1 MAQELAD
8 LLGAQIAGTRPLVE
22 AGMIDPRKQIGLSG
36 RTVAPK
42 LLITLGV
49 SGAVQFTAGMTGSE
63 LVFSICSD
71 PNSPI
76 FNVAHFGLVGD
87 LFEIVPKLIDEIK
100 AQKGME

>member
-1 MAQELAD
+1 M
-8 LLGAQIAGTRPLVE
+8 
-22 AGMIDPRKQIGLSG
+22 
-36 RTVAPK
+36 
-42 LLITLGV
+42 
-49 SGAVQFTAGMTGSE
+49 
-63 LVFSICSD
+63 FSICSD